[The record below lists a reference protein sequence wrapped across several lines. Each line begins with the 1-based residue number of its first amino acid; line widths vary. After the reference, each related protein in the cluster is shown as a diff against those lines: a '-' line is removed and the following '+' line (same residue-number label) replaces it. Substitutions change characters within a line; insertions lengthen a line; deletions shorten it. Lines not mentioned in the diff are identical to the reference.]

1 MSRKDRPL
9 PAVQPDTLPVPV
21 EDNIHRLREMLR
33 LMAPERGTPALGAG
47 IATGATMR
55 PVEQVADPQGSRASE
70 VAAAAA

>member
-21 EDNIHRLREMLR
+21 EDTIHRLREMLR
-33 LMAPERGTPALGAG
+33 LMAPERGTPALGA
-47 IATGATMR
+47 ATPSGRSMR
-55 PVEQVADPQGSRASE
+55 PVERAGESQGSRASE